1 MNNTIKKTIAVLITF
16 IVLASAFF
24 GYDSLFGFV
33 SNNGIGREALAAALG
48 ALFVVLAT
56 GIQLNHQQHMEI
68 ERHKKQKTY
77 ENRLNCYTDL
87 LKTKSVFKDKI
98 ITSEKVEI
106 VSSQQLLARLVCEQ
120 EETFSALKTFK
131 GFIKSI
137 GDDHETNGKEK
148 LSETEMEELTGAY
161 ERLASMLML
170 DLKDGFNN
178 LSKTEKI
185 TIKDIRDHNIKA
197 SSLGSDAATTQN
209 FGSNADT
216 QAKRNTSKV
225 SFKNVEYTKKLYV
238 YKVMKNYVETEGSK
252 TFSDLQKTYK
262 EEKLSEIDGLNLHE
276 AKQNFN
282 GGNPFWLKVDQALE
296 KKNKSKEESWER
308 YWIEDDMLLNF
319 SDGTKIALRNGQN
332 TKSVEVFQ
340 KWCEKNGIPS
350 K

>member
-87 LKTKSVFKDKI
+87 LKTKSEFNDKI

-106 VSSQQLLARLVCEQ
+106 VANQQLLAHLVCEQ
-120 EETFSALKTFK
+120 EETLGALKTFTDI
-131 GFIKSI
+131 IKSMNI
-137 GDDHETNGKEK
+137 NHERSGKK
-148 LSETEMEELTGAY
+148 NLLAYEMEELTGAY

-178 LSKTEKI
+178 LSKTEKKL
-185 TIKDIRDHNIKA
+185 IKDIRSHNIKA
-197 SSLGSDAATTQN
+197 SSLGSDVATTPN
-209 FGSNADT
+209 FGSKAET
-216 QAKRNTSKV
+216 TTKRNTSKV
-225 SFKNVEYTKKLYV
+225 SFKNVDYTKKLYV
-238 YKVMKNYVETEGSK
+238 YMVMKNYVETEGSK
-252 TFSDLQKTYK
+252 TFSDLQKTYTEK
-262 EEKLSEIDGLNLHE
+262 KLSEIDGLNLDS
-276 AKQNFN
+276 AKQDFN
-282 GGNPFWLKVDQALE
+282 GGNPFWLTVDQALA
-296 KKNKSKEESWER
+296 KKKKSKEDSWDR

-319 SDGTKIALRNGQN
+319 SDGTKVAVRNGQN
-332 TKSVEVFQ
+332 TESVEVFQ
-340 KWCEKNGIPS
+340 KWCEKNGIQS